1 MLLSSLV
8 TGTVLVETIFAWPG
22 LGQSLVTSIL
32 TKDFPLMQGIV
43 LVYGGMVLVIN
54 LLVDVALAIVD
65 PRSTIV
71 EA

>member
-1 MLLSSLV
+1 M
-8 TGTVLVETIFAWPG
+8 ETIFAWPG

-54 LLVDVALAIVD
+54 LLVDVALAVVD